1 MVNAW
6 QAKKLDFNVPDKLIS
21 LSGTCFWYWNNFYSF
36 LESCGIPSSVY
47 KQFGK
52 EGGKYQLMRSI
63 LELLER
69 QGKYD
74 IIKTI
79 AVQFYNLVP
88 NGDGIDIDKANKQ
101 LAEFKATVG
110 TSLIDEEVNRRE
122 IEKKREEQEKMSAEK
137 AIYKNKL
144 QNIKENFLTLHA
156 SEDRQKRAYELE
168 ILFFD
173 LLELEEFEF
182 HRPYK
187 SKGEQIDG
195 HFRYEKFDY
204 IVEIKWTQIV
214 VKQPDL
220 SIFDGKI
227 KGKGQSTRGF
237 FISINGFAENTITK
251 FSSDSPRIMFMDG
264 QELFMIL
271 EERTTFYDL
280 MKLKADAFARK
291 GDIYAKL

>member
-1 MVNAW
+1 M
-6 QAKKLDFNVPDKLIS
+6 DFNVKGKLIS

-52 EGGKYQLMRSI
+52 EGGKYQIMRSV

-74 IIKTI
+74 VIKTI
-79 AVQFYNLVP
+79 AVQFFNLIP
-88 NGDGIDIDKANKQ
+88 SGDGIDIDKANKQ
-101 LAEFKATVG
+101 LEEFKAMVG
-110 TSLIDEEVNRRE
+110 ISLIEEEVNKRE
-122 IEKKREEQEKMSAEK
+122 FAKKREEWKRISAEK
-137 AIYKNKL
+137 EIYKNKL
-144 QNIKENFLTLHA
+144 MNIKERFLILNA
-156 SEDRQKRAYELE
+156 SEDKQKRGYELE
-168 ILFFD
+168 TLFFD

-187 SKGEQIDG
+187 SAGEQIDG

-204 IVEIKWTQIV
+204 IVEIKWTEAFTRQS
-214 VKQPDL
+214 DL

-237 FISINGFAENTITK
+237 FVSINGFDTNAVSK
-251 FSSDSPRIMFMDG
+251 FSNDSPKIMFMDG
-264 QELFMIL
+264 QELFTLL

-291 GDIYAKL
+291 GDIYAKQ